1 MCHVRDSHG
10 IHKGSARLSLSQTA
24 DQESPLGK
32 QVAADRH
39 GKDCFQAGLHETRSL
54 YLGA

>member
-10 IHKGSARLSLSQTA
+10 IHKGSDRLSLSQTT